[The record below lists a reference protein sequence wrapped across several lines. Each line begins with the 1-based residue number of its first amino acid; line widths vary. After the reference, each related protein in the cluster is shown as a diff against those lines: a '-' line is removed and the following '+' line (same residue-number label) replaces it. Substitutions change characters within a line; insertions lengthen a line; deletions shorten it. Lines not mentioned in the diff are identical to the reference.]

1 MTDEI
6 GRIIQL
12 PKVEDVRGNLTF
24 IEENRHIPFEIKRV
38 YYLYDVPGGESRG
51 GHAHKQLQQFIIAA
65 TGSFDV
71 VLDGGSS
78 QERYHLNRSYYGLYI
93 PPMVWRELDNFSS
106 GSVCLVLVSDYFDEE
121 DYIREHDVF
130 RTQVRAQQDDIDK
143 YSSGSIT
150 LEKTVTISQ
159 RHQTSFRDSAEQ

>member
-1 MTDEI
+1 MAEDI

-12 PKVEDVRGNLTF
+12 PKVEDARGNLTF

-51 GHAHKQLQQFIIAA
+51 GHAHMQLQQFIIAA
-65 TGSFDV
+65 NGSFDV
-71 VLDGGSS
+71 ILDGGSS

-106 GSVCLVLVSDYFDEE
+106 GSVCLVLVSEYFDEE
-121 DYIREHDVF
+121 DYIRDHDVF
-130 RTQVRAQQDDIDK
+130 MTHVRTHQEGLNEYPGVTLDK
-143 YSSGSIT
+143 V
-150 LEKTVTISQ
+150 VTISQ
-159 RHQTSFRDSAEQ
+159 RRQTSSNRDSAEH